1 MGDWMRIKVPAILA
15 ALLVVFSASGF
26 AQDTA
31 QKVAIIDIQA
41 AIARSKDGQAA
52 IRDLQDKFAPK
63 RVELENQQREISDLQ
78 NQLRNQEKTLS
89 DEARTRLLRTLDDK
103 TRRLNRDN
111 EDATVEFQQAQQD
124 VINGI
129 GRKILGVI
137 SEHAQKNGMDLVL
150 DVSSPQTPILY
161 ANATIDITQAIIE
174 LYDAE
179 VAAAAAAEAAA
190 AEAAVAEAAAKE
202 AVDKEAAGSDA
213 TETTAEQPPANPP
226 TATP

>member
-1 MGDWMRIKVPAILA
+1 MPAILA
-15 ALLVVFSASGF
+15 AVLVVFSASGF
-26 AQDTA
+26 AQEKARDTA
-31 QKVAIIDIQA
+31 QHVAIIDIQA

-63 RVELENQQREISDLQ
+63 RVELEDQQREISDLQ

-111 EDATVEFQQAQQD
+111 EDATAEFQQAQQD

-137 SEHAQKNGMDLVL
+137 SEHAQENGFSLVL
-150 DVSSPQTPILY
+150 DISSPQNPVLY
-161 ANATIDITQAIIE
+161 ANAAIDITQAIIE
-174 LYDAE
+174 QYDAA
-179 VAAAAAAEAAA
+179 AAAAAAEAAA
-190 AEAAVAEAAAKE
+190 AEAAAADKE
-202 AVDKEAAGSDA
+202 AVDKEAAASDA
-213 TETTAEQPPANPP
+213 AETSAETPENPPA
-226 TATP
+226 ATP

>member
-1 MGDWMRIKVPAILA
+1 MPAILA
-15 ALLVVFSASGF
+15 AVLVVFSASGF
-26 AQDTA
+26 AQEKARDTA
-31 QKVAIIDIQA
+31 QHVAIIDIQA

-63 RVELENQQREISDLQ
+63 RVKLEDQQREISDLQ

-111 EDATVEFQQAQQD
+111 EDATAEFQQAQQD

-137 SEHAQKNGMDLVL
+137 SEHAQENGFSLVL
-150 DVSSPQTPILY
+150 DISSPQNPVLY
-161 ANATIDITQAIIE
+161 ANETIDITQAIIE
-174 LYDAE
+174 QYD
-179 VAAAAAAEAAA
+179 AAAAAAEAAA
-190 AEAAVAEAAAKE
+190 AEAAAAVADKEAVKE
-202 AVDKEAAGSDA
+202 AVDKEAAASDA
-213 TETTAEQPPANPP
+213 AETTADAETPENPPA
-226 TATP
+226 ATP

>member
-1 MGDWMRIKVPAILA
+1 MPAILA
-15 ALLVVFSASGF
+15 AVLVVFSASGF
-26 AQDTA
+26 AQEKARD
-31 QKVAIIDIQA
+31 VAIIDIQA

-63 RVELENQQREISDLQ
+63 RVDLEDQQREISDLQ

-111 EDATVEFQQAQQD
+111 EDATAEFQQAQQD

-137 SEHAQKNGMDLVL
+137 SEHAQENGFSLVL
-150 DVSSPQTPILY
+150 DISSPQNPVLY

-174 LYDAE
+174 QYD
-179 VAAAAAAEAAA
+179 AAAAAAEAAA
-190 AEAAVAEAAAKE
+190 AEAAAAVADKE
-202 AVDKEAAGSDA
+202 AVDKEAAASDA
-213 TETTAEQPPANPP
+213 AETSAETPENPPA
-226 TATP
+226 ATP

>member
-1 MGDWMRIKVPAILA
+1 MRIKMPAILA

-26 AQDTA
+26 AQDAA

-78 NQLRNQEKTLS
+78 NQLRNQEKALS

-111 EDATVEFQQAQQD
+111 EDATAEFQQAQQD

-137 SEHAQKNGMDLVL
+137 SEHAQENGFSLVL
-150 DVSSPQTPILY
+150 DISSPQNPVLY

-174 LYDAE
+174 QYD
-179 VAAAAAAEAAA
+179 AAAAAAEAAA
-190 AEAAVAEAAAKE
+190 AEAAAAAAAKE
-202 AVDKEAAGSDA
+202 AVDKEAAASA
-213 TETTAEQPPANPP
+213 AAETSAETPENPPA
-226 TATP
+226 ATP

>member
-1 MGDWMRIKVPAILA
+1 MRIKMPAIFG

-26 AQDTA
+26 AQDKAQDTA

-129 GRKILGVI
+129 GRKILVVI
-137 SEHAQKNGMDLVL
+137 TEHAQKNGMDLVL

-174 LYDAE
+174 QYDA
-179 VAAAAAAEAAA
+179 ATAAAEAAA
-190 AEAAVAEAAAKE
+190 AEAATAEAAAKE
-202 AVDKEAAGSDA
+202 AVDKEAAVSDA
-213 TETTAEQPPANPP
+213 AETTAETPANPP

>member
-1 MGDWMRIKVPAILA
+1 MRIKVSAILA
-15 ALLVVFSASGF
+15 GLLVVFSASGF
-26 AQDTA
+26 AQNAA

-111 EDATVEFQQAQQD
+111 EDATAEFQQAQQD

-137 SEHAQKNGMDLVL
+137 SEHAQKNGLGLVL
-150 DVSSPQTPILY
+150 DVSSPQTPVLY
-161 ANATIDITQAIIE
+161 ANATIDITQTIIE
-174 LYDAE
+174 QYDAA
-179 VAAAAAAEAAA
+179 VAAAEAAEAAA
-190 AEAAVAEAAAKE
+190 AEAAAKEAAVAEAVAKE
-202 AVDKEAAGSDA
+202 TAASDA
-213 TETTAEQPPANPP
+213 AETTAETPENPPA
-226 TATP
+226 ATP